1 MHLIENWCL
10 LNMTRSSS
18 RVQQYN
24 IFSSIVEEWK
34 REKPKWWYSTTHF
47 YLQSP
52 CDSHFLSK
60 KRRFIKIRSSEY
72 ITRRLHLYTAESKR
86 MSIVA
91 DICKLFDEWLMQ
103 YTLLMLL
110 VDVRGNRI
118 KILFSKYLSTVNS
131 NQFELS
137 FRENIVQR
145 QSNGVLC
152 GFILFFVVNEIVALY
167 SSSGCAIKWT
177 LHETVCLWLWGHLC

>member
-1 MHLIENWCL
+1 
-10 LNMTRSSS
+10 
-18 RVQQYN
+18 
-24 IFSSIVEEWK
+24 
-34 REKPKWWYSTTHF
+34 
-47 YLQSP
+47 
-52 CDSHFLSK
+52 
-60 KRRFIKIRSSEY
+60 
-72 ITRRLHLYTAESKR
+72 

-103 YTLLMLL
+103 YTLLMLV

-152 GFILFFVVNEIVALY
+152 GFILFFVVKEIVALY
-167 SSSGCAIKWT
+167 SSSGCAIK
-177 LHETVCLWLWGHLC
+177 